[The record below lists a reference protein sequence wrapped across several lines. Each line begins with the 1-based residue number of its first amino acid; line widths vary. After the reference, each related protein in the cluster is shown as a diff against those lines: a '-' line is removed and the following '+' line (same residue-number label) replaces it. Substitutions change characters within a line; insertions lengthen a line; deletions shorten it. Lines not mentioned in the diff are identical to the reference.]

1 MRGGLDGISSARHVE
16 GVPGTGVFEGSDMI
30 RVLILDDSS
39 DYLRALRGALRQ
51 EFEVL
56 TAENLDGAKALLDE
70 VVGVVLID
78 VRLSEADEANREGL
92 VFLQWAKERH
102 PGVPMLMMSAY
113 RNFDAAVEALNTG
126 ADYFLRK
133 PIDLRQLKNLLHE
146 FGAKGL
152 RPEHTAALRRQMEGK
167 GE

>member
-1 MRGGLDGISSARHVE
+1 
-16 GVPGTGVFEGSDMI
+16 MI
-30 RVLILDDSS
+30 KVLILDDSS

-56 TAENLDGAKALLDE
+56 TAENLATAQKFLAE
-70 VVGVVLID
+70 AVRVVLID
-78 VRLSEADEANREGL
+78 VRLSEADETNRAGL

-102 PGVPMLMMSAY
+102 PGIAMLMMSAY
-113 RNFDAAVEALNTG
+113 RNFDVAVEALNTG

-133 PIDLRQLKNLLHE
+133 PIDLHQLKDLLHE
-146 FGAKGL
+146 FGEKGL
-152 RPEHTAALRRQMEGK
+152 RPKHTAALRRQKEGK